1 MRACRHNLESRKVP
15 TLEAVLDSCE
25 SLFVV
30 EGLRLRTA
38 KGMRTDAALVMTNVA
53 MTVEALRELNGQDAG
68 MTALHTL
75 ALVPPEAS
83 KPSTIR
89 GDNGVSKRKQHA
101 RASNPRSAEP
111 PEVRASHVRILYI
124 NLSRAWFIN
133 NRYSHSIGR
142 ARER

>member
-1 MRACRHNLESRKVP
+1 MTLDPDIYLTEQVP

-83 KPSTIR
+83 KPSNSR
-89 GDNGVSKRKQHA
+89 DNGVSKRKQQA

-124 NLSRAWFIN
+124 NLSRAWFM